1 MLKQKRAQVKS
12 YQTQGEANFYKA
24 ALAEMTDNKCMT
36 PNKLE
41 Y

>member
-1 MLKQKRAQVKS
+1 MSEQKRAQVKS
-12 YQTQGEANFYKA
+12 YQTQGEKNFYKA
-24 ALAEMTDNKCMT
+24 ELAEMTDNKCMI